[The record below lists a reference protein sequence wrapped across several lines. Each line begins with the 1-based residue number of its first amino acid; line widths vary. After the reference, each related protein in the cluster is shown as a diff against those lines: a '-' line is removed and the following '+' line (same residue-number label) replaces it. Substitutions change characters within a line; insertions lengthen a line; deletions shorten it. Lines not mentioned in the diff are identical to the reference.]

1 MEQTFPISSDIILTA
16 TEIDNIVGQ
25 LNTDVIISTT
35 HSFLMAVSPDQK
47 NDVVLGISF
56 QSNFGGQLIR
66 NSNQH
71 HIIDSKLSVAA
82 IISPDSL
89 IGVTHLNMLVIDKP
103 AYYHRFTNSI
113 NQRIVSS
120 VIVAKIQRNT
130 SFSDR
135 MNISL
140 YFTKQ
145 SEYVFNDTFAGYFIC
160 SYYETSTLDWNESGC
175 TLPIYN
181 AVFDRYE
188 CNCNHLTTFALLYR
202 IDPSPSTSYS
212 TLESVTSSSDIES
225 TNMISTLQSS
235 ISSSTT
241 ETTTCKY
248 FPFIF
253 IYMLASASSFYS
265 RKEFKYF

>member
-1 MEQTFPISSDIILTA
+1 MPLDLILTP

-25 LNTDVIISTT
+25 FSTDVIISTAN
-35 HSFLMAVSPDQK
+35 SFLMTVAPNQK
-47 NDVVLGISF
+47 NDIVMGVSF
-56 QSNFGGQLIR
+56 QSNFDGQLIR

-71 HIIDSKLSVAA
+71 HIINSKLSAAA

-103 AYYHRFTNSI
+103 VYYHRFTNSI
-113 NQRIVSS
+113 NQKIVSS

-130 SFSDR
+130 STSDR

-145 SEYVFNDTFAGYFIC
+145 SEYVFNNTVAGYFIC
-160 SYYETSTLDWNESGC
+160 SYYDTNTLNWNESGC

-181 AVFDRYE
+181 AAFDRYE

-212 TLESVTSSSDIES
+212 TLESVTSPSNIES
-225 TNMISTLQSS
+225 THMISTLQSS
-235 ISSSTT
+235 TSSSTT

-253 IYMLASASSFYS
+253 IYMLASVSF
-265 RKEFKYF
+265 FLQ